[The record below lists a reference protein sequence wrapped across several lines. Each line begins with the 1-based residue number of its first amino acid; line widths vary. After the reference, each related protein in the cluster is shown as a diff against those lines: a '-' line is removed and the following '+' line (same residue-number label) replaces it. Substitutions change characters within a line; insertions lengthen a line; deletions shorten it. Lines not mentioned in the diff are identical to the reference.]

1 MPYSRSGFQRQNRR
15 PAVPSPNSLQQA
27 QGTQTAYTLLRDDIL
42 ANDAEALAED
52 TVYAYTNALRKVRW
66 PGCGG
71 RCTIGMWRM
80 LSRHVVVAR
89 K

>member
-1 MPYSRSGFQRQNRR
+1 M
-15 PAVPSPNSLQQA
+15 
-27 QGTQTAYTLLRDDIL
+27 AYTLLRDDIL

-71 RCTIGMWRM
+71 CCAIGMWQM
-80 LSRHVVVAR
+80 LSQYVVVAR